1 MWRLVVMKK
10 IVSKFL
16 ILMVI
21 SVSVLFAFEKDP
33 VEAATG
39 IVDPLAFDSLAF
51 YWKFDGTAIDSG
63 VKSADLSSFLTQF
76 NSAPLTSANYVGG
89 IINQAVHLGSN
100 SNIVTPGNNSAVIIN
115 SIKAMRPEFTISF
128 YIKQDATTLIPNPQ
142 WKHVLIRSNGT
153 VEVYVDNVSTTAS
166 TLDSWING
174 KITID
179 DLRIYRRYLLDSEVS
194 QLYVPVLAKRIHTA
208 PTPGVS
214 LEEIVKYMKDD
225 TNLRRDDL
233 TRLLGLIAPKS

>member
-21 SVSVLFAFEKDP
+21 SVSVLVAFEKAP
-33 VEAATG
+33 VEAAG
-39 IVDPLAFDSLAF
+39 VLDPLAFDSLAF
-51 YWKFDGTAIDSG
+51 HWKFDGIAIDSI
-63 VKSADLSSFLTQF
+63 KSADVSSFLTAF
-76 NSAPLTSANYVGG
+76 KSAPLTSASYADG

-166 TLDSWING
+166 TLDSWIIGN
-174 KITID
+174 ITID